1 MTVTPVT
8 LSSST
13 ASMTSTTATA
23 SSGVENQKNLLK
35 TEQNSKKSGGAKL
48 KGFKRPD
55 QKSRMSLMH
64 FARKAESSSE
74 EEPECCAPEPL
85 GVPPARLQAITF
97 APSERDRNFA
107 EEERL
112 SFRDPLPPVL
122 FPEQSDRRRERSKT
136 RGEDKDS
143 RRPPFTQSDWI

>member
-1 MTVTPVT
+1 MTITPVT

-13 ASMTSTTATA
+13 ASMTTTTASA

-35 TEQNSKKSGGAKL
+35 TEQNSKKSGGAKSKGL
-48 KGFKRPD
+48 KRQD

-74 EEPECCAPEPL
+74 EECCAPEL
-85 GVPPARLQAITF
+85 GVPPARLQAFTF

-107 EEERL
+107 EEERI
-112 SFRDPLPPVL
+112 SFRDPLPPVV
-122 FPEQSDRRRERSKT
+122 FPEHPDRRRERSKT
-136 RGEDKDS
+136 RGDEKS
-143 RRPPFTQSDWI
+143 NRRPPYTQSDWI

>member
-1 MTVTPVT
+1 MT
-8 LSSST
+8 
-13 ASMTSTTATA
+13 TSTPTA
-23 SSGVENQKNLLK
+23 SSGAENHKNSLK
-35 TEQNSKKSGGAKL
+35 SEQHSKKLGGAKS

-74 EEPECCAPEPL
+74 EDPECCAPPEP

-97 APSERDRNFA
+97 APSERDRNFT

-112 SFRDPLPPVL
+112 TFRDPLPPVL
-122 FPEQSDRRRERSKT
+122 FSEHPDRRRERSKT
-136 RGEDKDS
+136 RGEDKANK
-143 RRPPFTQSDWI
+143 RPPFTQSDWI